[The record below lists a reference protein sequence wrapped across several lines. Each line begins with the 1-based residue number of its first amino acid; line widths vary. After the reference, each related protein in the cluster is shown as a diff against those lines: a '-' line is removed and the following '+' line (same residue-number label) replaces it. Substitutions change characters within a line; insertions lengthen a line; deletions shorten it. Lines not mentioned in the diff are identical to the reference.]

1 MQRTTGSTDELQKS
15 HVLQLTRCYSFLQV
29 LVISLWP
36 FWERMLLQLS
46 THTASFSLR
55 IRILLILDS
64 LEKNR
69 PVSKSQAG
77 KHFPVNGFPIFFLEF
92 LLISIWFYDFSSQNL
107 FFQFKAAISY
117 FPAIQYSYT
126 RDRGN

>member
-1 MQRTTGSTDELQKS
+1 MQRTTGSAEELQKS
-15 HVLQLTRCYSFLQV
+15 HVLQLTRCYAFLQV

-64 LEKNR
+64 LGKNR

-77 KHFPVNGFPIFFLEF
+77 KQLMVFFPFNGFPIFFLRH
-92 LLISIWFYDFSSQNL
+92 
-107 FFQFKAAISY
+107 
-117 FPAIQYSYT
+117 PADQHLVL
-126 RDRGN
+126 

>member
-1 MQRTTGSTDELQKS
+1 MQRTTGSAEELQKS
-15 HVLQLTRCYSFLQV
+15 HVLQLTRCYAFLQV

-36 FWERMLLQLS
+36 L
-46 THTASFSLR
+46 
-55 IRILLILDS
+55 
-64 LEKNR
+64 
-69 PVSKSQAG
+69 
-77 KHFPVNGFPIFFLEF
+77 VNGFPIFFLEI

-117 FPAIQYSYT
+117 FPAIQYSDT